1 MKRQDSEAYIYDL
14 INRLNSREPVGSS
27 KKDIRWLAHREAE
40 KLDDPAWYPVL
51 ESIIISNE
59 GKENAEIRKGA
70 YIIIKRLL
78 KNCFEKAYVDF
89 LLRRAEYET
98 DRDVLVSVL
107 DALSDVKVTGDSNI
121 SYLIIL
127 ADHPAWQI
135 RFAALRAL
143 GSFSTPES
151 KTALYGFLERDRKKY
166 KGEIVY
172 AIASLGRIGTVD
184 DIPALERFL
193 EVRIQDMRIAAEF
206 AIGCIKERGM

>member
-1 MKRQDSEAYIYDL
+1 
-14 INRLNSREPVGSS
+14 
-27 KKDIRWLAHREAE
+27 
-40 KLDDPAWYPVL
+40 L

-70 YIIIKRLL
+70 YIIIERLL
-78 KNCFEKAYVDF
+78 KNCFDQTYVDF

-121 SYLIIL
+121 SGLIML

-151 KTALYGFLERDRKKY
+151 KTALYDFLERDRKKY
-166 KGEIVY
+166 KGEIVKY
-172 AIASLGRIGTVD
+172 LDQND
-184 DIPALERFL
+184 DISYYSFYKILEELDYKVDKNGR
-193 EVRIQDMRIAAEF
+193 VTWY
-206 AIGCIKERGM
+206 